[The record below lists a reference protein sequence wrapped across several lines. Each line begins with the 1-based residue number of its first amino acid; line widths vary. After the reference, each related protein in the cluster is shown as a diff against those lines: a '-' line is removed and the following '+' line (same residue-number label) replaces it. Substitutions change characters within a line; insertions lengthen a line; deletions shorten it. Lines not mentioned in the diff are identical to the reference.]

1 MKIITVTLNPCTDV
15 DYRLSSPF
23 RAGELN
29 RVPSP
34 RVSVCGKGINVSR
47 ALLGLGRDSVAM
59 GIFGS
64 DGAEESLRAEGLD
77 VVAVN
82 CRGNLRRNTSIID
95 SNGAQTQINEP
106 GIYVSEEK
114 LREFIGLYK
123 SELNCQGG
131 CVVVLSGSIPPGVP
145 ADIYR
150 KLCTI
155 ARNAGA
161 YVILDCDGNA
171 LKEGMESIPDLIKP
185 NREEFEEINGKPLSG
200 SGSELRENAAGE
212 ALRFHLTNHSS
223 VLLTLG
229 EDGSV
234 YAGPEGCFLCEA
246 RKADIKTFKGAGDS
260 FLASFILHHVVE
272 DKDCE
277 MSLILAS
284 VESARYLSADVR

>member
-1 MKIITVTLNPCTDV
+1 MKIITVTLNPCIDV
-15 DYRLSSPF
+15 DYKLTAPF
-23 RAGELN
+23 KAGELN
-29 RVPSP
+29 RVPAP
-34 RVSVCGKGINVSR
+34 AVQVCGKGINVSK
-47 ALLGLGRDSVAM
+47 ALSKMGRSSVAM

-64 DGAEESLRAEGLD
+64 DGSEESIRNMGFEVSGAF
-77 VVAVN
+77 
-82 CRGNLRRNTSIID
+82 CIGNLRRNTSIID
-95 SNGAQTQINEP
+95 SEGVQTQINEP
-106 GIYVSEEK
+106 GINVSEDK

-131 CVVVLSGSIPPGVP
+131 CVVVLSGSVPPGVSK
-145 ADIYR
+145 DIYR

-161 YVILDCDGNA
+161 YVILDCDGEA
-171 LKEGMESIPDLIKP
+171 LKAGMDAIPDLIKP
-185 NREEFEEINGKPLSG
+185 NREEFEEIDGKKLEG
-200 SGSELRENAAGE
+200 EGEELRQNAARE

-260 FLASFILHHVVE
+260 FLASFILHHIVE

-284 VESARYLSADVR
+284 GDSARYLSE

>member
-1 MKIITVTLNPCTDV
+1 MKIITVTLNPCIDV
-15 DYRLSSPF
+15 DYKLTSPF

-29 RVPSP
+29 RVPAP
-34 RVSVCGKGINVSR
+34 AVQICGKGINVSR
-47 ALLGLGRDSVAM
+47 ALSKMGRSSVMM

-64 DGAEESLRAEGLD
+64 DGSDEALRDLGFEVTG
-77 VVAVN
+77 VV
-82 CRGNLRRNTSIID
+82 CPGSLRRNTSIID
-95 SNGAQTQINEP
+95 SEGVQTQINEP
-106 GIYVSEEK
+106 GISVSEDK

-131 CVVVLSGSIPPGVP
+131 CVVVLSGSVPPGVP
-145 ADIYR
+145 KDIYR
-150 KLCTI
+150 KLATI
-155 ARNAGA
+155 ARNSGA
-161 YVILDCDGNA
+161 YVILDCDGEA
-171 LKEGMESIPDLIKP
+171 LKNGMDAIPDLIKP
-185 NREEFEEINGKPLSG
+185 NREEFEEIDGKKLEG
-200 SGSELRENAAGE
+200 QGNTLRENAAKE

-246 RKADIKTFKGAGDS
+246 RKAEIKTFKGAGDS
-260 FLASFILHHVVE
+260 FLASFILHHIVE

-284 VESARYLSADVR
+284 GDSARYLSE

>member
-1 MKIITVTLNPCTDV
+1 MKIITVTLNPCIDA
-15 DYRLSSPF
+15 DYKLTQPF

-29 RVPSP
+29 RVPEP
-34 RVSVCGKGINVSR
+34 RISVSGKGINVSKALSKMGR
-47 ALLGLGRDSVAM
+47 ASVAM

-64 DGAEESLRAEGLD
+64 DGAEEKLRSTGIEVSG
-77 VVAVN
+77 VI
-82 CRGNLRRNTSIID
+82 CPGNIRRNTSIID
-95 SNGAQTQINEP
+95 SDGVQTQINEP
-106 GIYVSEEK
+106 GITVSDSK

-123 SELNCQGG
+123 SELNCCDGA
-131 CVVVLSGSIPPGVP
+131 VVVLSGSVPPGVSK
-145 ADIYR
+145 DIYR

-161 YVILDCDGNA
+161 YVILDCDGEA
-171 LKEGMESIPDLIKP
+171 LKNGMDAIPDLIKP
-185 NREEFEEINGKPLSG
+185 NKEEFKEINGKPLEG
-200 SGSELRENAAGE
+200 EGVALRENAARE

-246 RKADIKTFKGAGDS
+246 RKAEIKTFKGAGDS
-260 FLASFILHHVVE
+260 FLASFILHHIVE

-284 VESARYLSADVR
+284 GDSARYLSE

>member
-1 MKIITVTLNPCTDV
+1 MKIITVTLNPCIDA
-15 DYRLSSPF
+15 DYKLSTHF

-34 RVSVCGKGINVSR
+34 TVSYSGKGVNVSK
-47 ALLGLGRDSVAM
+47 ALLKMGRDSVTM

-64 DGAEESLRAEGLD
+64 DGADEKLREMGLC
-77 VVAVN
+77 VMGVN
-82 CRGNLRRNTSIID
+82 CKGSLRRNTSIID
-95 SNGAQTQINEP
+95 ADGVQTQINEP
-106 GIYVSEEK
+106 GLAVTDENI
-114 LREFIGLYK
+114 RDFIGFYK

-131 CVVVLSGSIPPGVP
+131 CVVILSGSVPPGVP
-145 ADIYR
+145 KDIYR

-161 YVILDCDGNA
+161 YVILDCDGEA
-171 LKEGMESIPDLIKP
+171 LRLGLDAIPDLIKP
-185 NREEFEEINGKPLSG
+185 NQEEFEEINGKKLEG
-200 SGSELRENAAGE
+200 CGEELRVNAAKE

-234 YAGPEGCFLCEA
+234 YAGPEGCFMTEA
-246 RKADIKTFKGAGDS
+246 HKANIKTFKGAGDS
-260 FLASFILHHVVE
+260 FLAAFVLYHIVE

-277 MSLILAS
+277 MSLVMAS
-284 VESARYLSADVR
+284 ASAAKYLSE

>member
-1 MKIITVTLNPCTDV
+1 MKIITVTLNPCIDV
-15 DYRLSSPF
+15 DYKLTAPF

-29 RVPSP
+29 RVPAP
-34 RVSVCGKGINVSR
+34 AVQVCGKGINVSK
-47 ALLGLGRDSVAM
+47 ALSKMGRSSVAM
-59 GIFGS
+59 GIFGT
-64 DGAEESLRAEGLD
+64 DGSEETLRNMGFEVSSVICPGS
-77 VVAVN
+77 
-82 CRGNLRRNTSIID
+82 LRRNTSIID
-95 SNGAQTQINEP
+95 SEGVQTQINEP
-106 GIYVSEEK
+106 GINVTEDK

-131 CVVVLSGSIPPGVP
+131 CVVVLSGSVPPGVP
-145 ADIYR
+145 KDIYR

-161 YVILDCDGNA
+161 YVILDCDGEA
-171 LKEGMESIPDLIKP
+171 LKAGMEAIPDLIKP
-185 NREEFEEINGKPLSG
+185 NREEFEEIDGKKLDG
-200 SGSELRENAAGE
+200 EGNTLRENAARE

-246 RKADIKTFKGAGDS
+246 RKAEIKTFKGAGDS
-260 FLASFILHHVVE
+260 FLASFILHHIVE

-284 VESARYLSADVR
+284 GESAKYLSE

>member
-1 MKIITVTLNPCTDV
+1 MKIITVTLNPCIDV
-15 DYRLSSPF
+15 DYKLTSPF

-29 RVPSP
+29 RVPAP
-34 RVSVCGKGINVSR
+34 AVQICGKGINVSK
-47 ALLGLGRDSVAM
+47 ALSKMGRSSVMM

-64 DGAEESLRAEGLD
+64 DGSDETLRSMGFEVSSVTCPGS
-77 VVAVN
+77 
-82 CRGNLRRNTSIID
+82 LRRNTSIID
-95 SNGAQTQINEP
+95 SEGVQTQINEP
-106 GIYVSEEK
+106 GINVTEDK

-131 CVVVLSGSIPPGVP
+131 CVVVLSGSVPPGVP
-145 ADIYR
+145 KDIYR

-161 YVILDCDGNA
+161 YVILDCDGEA
-171 LKEGMESIPDLIKP
+171 LKAGMDAIPDLIKP
-185 NREEFEEINGKPLSG
+185 NREEFEEIDGKKLEG
-200 SGSELRENAAGE
+200 EGNTLRENAARE

-246 RKADIKTFKGAGDS
+246 RKTEIKTFKGAGDS
-260 FLASFILHHVVE
+260 FLASFILHHIVE

-284 VESARYLSADVR
+284 GDSARYLSE

>member
-1 MKIITVTLNPCTDV
+1 MKIITVTLNPCIDV
-15 DYRLSSPF
+15 DYKLTSSF
-23 RAGELN
+23 KAGELN
-29 RVPSP
+29 RVPAP
-34 RVSVCGKGINVSR
+34 AVQVCGKGINVSK
-47 ALLGLGRDSVAM
+47 ALSKMGRSSVAM
-59 GIFGS
+59 GIFGT
-64 DGAEESLRAEGLD
+64 DGAEESIRGLGFEVSGVSCTGKLRQ
-77 VVAVN
+77 
-82 CRGNLRRNTSIID
+82 NTSIID
-95 SNGAQTQINEP
+95 SEGVQTQINEP
-106 GIYVSEEK
+106 GINVSEDK

-131 CVVVLSGSIPPGVP
+131 CVVVLSGSVPPGVP
-145 ADIYR
+145 KDIYR

-161 YVILDCDGNA
+161 YVILDCDGEA
-171 LKEGMESIPDLIKP
+171 LKAGMEAIPDLIKP
-185 NREEFEEINGKPLSG
+185 NREEFEQIDGKKLEG
-200 SGSELRENAAGE
+200 SGDTLRENAARE

-246 RKADIKTFKGAGDS
+246 RKAEIKTFKGAGDS
-260 FLASFILHHVVE
+260 FLASFILHHIVE

-284 VESARYLSADVR
+284 GDSARYLSE

>member
-1 MKIITVTLNPCTDV
+1 MKIITVTLNPCIDV
-15 DYRLSSPF
+15 DYKLTSPF

-29 RVPSP
+29 RVPAP
-34 RVSVCGKGINVSR
+34 AVQICGKGINVSR
-47 ALLGLGRDSVAM
+47 ALSKMGRSSVMM

-64 DGAEESLRAEGLD
+64 DGSDEALRDLGFEVTG
-77 VVAVN
+77 VV
-82 CRGNLRRNTSIID
+82 CPGSLRRNTSIID
-95 SNGAQTQINEP
+95 SEGVQTQINEP
-106 GIYVSEEK
+106 GISVSEDK

-131 CVVVLSGSIPPGVP
+131 CVVVLSGSVPPGVP
-145 ADIYR
+145 KDIYR
-150 KLCTI
+150 KLATI
-155 ARNAGA
+155 ARNSGA
-161 YVILDCDGNA
+161 YVILDCDGEA
-171 LKEGMESIPDLIKP
+171 LKNGMDAIPDLIKP
-185 NREEFEEINGKPLSG
+185 NREEFEEIDGKKLEG
-200 SGSELRENAAGE
+200 QGNTLRENAAKE

-246 RKADIKTFKGAGDS
+246 RKTEIKTFKGAGDS
-260 FLASFILHHVVE
+260 FLASFILHHIVE

-284 VESARYLSADVR
+284 GDSARYLSE

>member
-1 MKIITVTLNPCTDV
+1 MKIITVTLNPCIDV
-15 DYRLSSPF
+15 DYKLTAPF

-29 RVPSP
+29 RVPAP
-34 RVSVCGKGINVSR
+34 AVQVCGKGINVSK
-47 ALLGLGRDSVAM
+47 ALSKMGRSSVAM
-59 GIFGS
+59 GIFGT
-64 DGAEESLRAEGLD
+64 DGSEETLRNMGFEVSSVICPGS
-77 VVAVN
+77 
-82 CRGNLRRNTSIID
+82 LRRNTSIID
-95 SNGAQTQINEP
+95 SEGVQTQINEP
-106 GIYVSEEK
+106 GINVTEDK

-131 CVVVLSGSIPPGVP
+131 CVVVLSGSVPPGVP
-145 ADIYR
+145 KDIYR

-161 YVILDCDGNA
+161 YVILDCDGEA
-171 LKEGMESIPDLIKP
+171 LKAGMEAIPDLIKP
-185 NREEFEEINGKPLSG
+185 NREEFEEIDGKKLEG
-200 SGSELRENAAGE
+200 EGDTLRENAARE

-246 RKADIKTFKGAGDS
+246 RKAEIKTFKGAGDS
-260 FLASFILHHVVE
+260 FLASFILHHIVE

-284 VESARYLSADVR
+284 GESAKYLSE

>member
-1 MKIITVTLNPCTDV
+1 MKIITVTLNPCIDV
-15 DYRLSSPF
+15 DYKLTAPF

-29 RVPSP
+29 RVPAP
-34 RVSVCGKGINVSR
+34 AVQICGKGINVSK
-47 ALLGLGRDSVAM
+47 ALSKMGRSSVMM

-64 DGAEESLRAEGLD
+64 DGSDETLRSMGFEVSSVTCPGS
-77 VVAVN
+77 
-82 CRGNLRRNTSIID
+82 LRRNTSIID
-95 SNGAQTQINEP
+95 SEGVQTQINEP
-106 GIYVSEEK
+106 GINVTEDK

-131 CVVVLSGSIPPGVP
+131 CVVVLSGSVPPGVP
-145 ADIYR
+145 KDIYR

-161 YVILDCDGNA
+161 YVILDCDGEA
-171 LKEGMESIPDLIKP
+171 LKNGMEAIPDLIKP
-185 NREEFEEINGKPLSG
+185 NREEFEEIDGKKLEG
-200 SGSELRENAAGE
+200 EGNTLRENAARE

-246 RKADIKTFKGAGDS
+246 RKTEIKTFKGAGDS
-260 FLASFILHHVVE
+260 FLASFILHHIVE

-284 VESARYLSADVR
+284 GDSARYLSE

>member
-1 MKIITVTLNPCTDV
+1 MKIITVTLNPCIDA
-15 DYRLSSPF
+15 DYKLTAPF

-29 RVPSP
+29 RVPEPS
-34 RVSVCGKGINVSR
+34 VSYSGKGINVSK
-47 ALLGLGRDSVAM
+47 ALLKLGRCSVCM

-64 DGAEESLRAEGLD
+64 DGADEKLRSMGLE
-77 VVAVN
+77 VSGVY
-82 CRGNLRRNTSIID
+82 CPGNLRRNTSIID
-95 SNGAQTQINEP
+95 SNGVQTQINEP
-106 GIYVSEEK
+106 GLKVSEDK
-114 LREFIGLYK
+114 IKEFIGLYK

-131 CVVVLSGSIPPGVP
+131 AVVIISGSVPQGVP
-145 ADIYR
+145 KNIYR

-161 YVILDCDGNA
+161 YVILDCDGEA
-171 LKEGMESIPDLIKP
+171 LKEGMEAIPDLIKP
-185 NREEFEEINGKPLSG
+185 NREEFEQIDGKPLEG
-200 SGSELRENAAGE
+200 SGETLRANAARE

-234 YAGPEGCFLCEA
+234 YAGPEGCFICEA
-246 RKADIKTFKGAGDS
+246 RKTDIKTFKGAGDS
-260 FLASFILHHVVE
+260 FLASFVLHHIVE

-284 VESARYLSADVR
+284 GDSAKYLSE